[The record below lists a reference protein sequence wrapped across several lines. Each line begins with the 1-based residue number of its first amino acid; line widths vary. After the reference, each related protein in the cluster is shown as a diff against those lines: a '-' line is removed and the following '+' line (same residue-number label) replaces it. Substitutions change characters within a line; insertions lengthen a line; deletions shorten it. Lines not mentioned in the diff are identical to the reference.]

1 MGRLHVIGAGLSG
14 LGAAVRAVE
23 LGVQVSLYDQSPQA
37 GGRARSYHDKHLG
50 CDIDN
55 GNHLMMAGNWAA
67 MWLMDTIGAQKERIC
82 PERAIFPFMD
92 VESGQ
97 RWSIEFN
104 EGRLPKW
111 VFRKDKRV
119 PGTKALDY
127 LPLAMMVFA
136 GPEDTVADYVPKGH
150 PLYAPLM
157 EPLCV
162 AVVNAS
168 PEESSAQLLAAVI
181 KETVFQGATPS
192 RPVISR
198 NGLSE
203 TFAKPALEYLKN
215 RGADVQLGQRVADFQ
230 FEQGV
235 LRSFDVGGEKIELGH
250 DDMAILAVPPM
261 GAKKLVPDL
270 EVPTGSSP
278 ILNVHFKLNEDVE
291 TNWPTPFM
299 GLVNAVAQ
307 WVFVRGNIASVT
319 ISAADALIDMDA
331 DAIGALVWA
340 DVAKTLDMQSSP
352 VPPVRVVKE
361 KRATFLQTPE
371 NVKKRPNMVSAYAN
385 LLLAGDWTQTE
396 LPATIEGSVRSG
408 YKAADH
414 AVKIIKQQPFK

>member
-14 LGAAVRAVE
+14 LGAAVRAAE
-23 LGVQVSLYDQSPQA
+23 LGAQVSLYDQSPQA

-67 MWLMDTIGAQKERIC
+67 MWLMDTIGAQQERIC
-82 PERAIFPFMD
+82 PDRAIFPFMD
-92 VESGQ
+92 VESGK
-97 RWSIEFN
+97 RWNIEFN

-111 VFRKDKRV
+111 VFHKNRRV

-127 LPLAMMVFA
+127 LPLALMLFA
-136 GPEDTVADYVPKGH
+136 GPEDTVADYVPEGH
-150 PLYAPLM
+150 PLYASLM

-168 PEESSAQLLAAVI
+168 PEDSSAQLLAAVI
-181 KETVFQGATPS
+181 KETVFRGATPS

-198 NGLSE
+198 NGLSA
-203 TFAKPALEYLKN
+203 TFAKPALDYLKSY
-215 RGADVQLGQRVADFQ
+215 GADVQLGQRVSDFQ

-235 LRSFDVGGEKIELGH
+235 LRSFDVGGAKIELGY
-250 DDMAILAVPPM
+250 DDMAILAVPPAT
-261 GAKKLVPDL
+261 AKKLVPDL
-270 EVPTGSSP
+270 EVPAGSSP

-291 TNWPTPFM
+291 TNWPAPFM

-371 NVKKRPNMVSAYAN
+371 NVKKRPNMVTAYAN

-408 YKAADH
+408 YKAADR
-414 AVKIIKQQPFK
+414 AVKIIKQQPFE